1 MELCT
6 FEIDLINER
15 IQFYFSNS
23 EIKNHHTETI
33 TVSFDKVVTDLAGY
47 SEDYL
52 SELKEITDELDV
64 EIANGNHVN
73 DPLSAKLYQ
82 IMFTSDNIIARVLAS
97 IVEYFHVNTRKQM
110 WNKNIVRVKAREREI
125 QLFHRLLFNDIE
137 ELKAHLDT
145 DFVRKKESEFN
156 LSVRLEKN
164 RTFKVLLTDSFWDF
178 VGIFSYVLYLKD
190 LHVFTCKH
198 CGSKYLAVADMVYCK
213 QPACQKEHEK
223 EKRRT
228 KRQTRKYDPY
238 VYPLDNFHEYARGR
252 KYEMTLAGAT
262 EEELAAF
269 DELHEKHAK
278 DIRNRL
284 DSFKNQGK
292 LPDDEF
298 EQICASYKK
307 ELKNRVKYIIQQ
319 KRNKA

>member
-23 EIKNHHTETI
+23 EIKNPHTETI
-33 TVSFDKVVTDLAGY
+33 TVSFDKVVSDLAGY
-47 SEDYL
+47 SEEYL
-52 SELKEITDELDV
+52 SELKEITDKLDV

-97 IVEYFHVNTRKQM
+97 IVECFHVNTRKQM
-110 WNKNIVRVKAREREI
+110 RNNNIVRVKVREREI
-125 QLFHRLLFNDIE
+125 QLFHRQLFNDIE
-137 ELKAHLDT
+137 ELKTLVDT
-145 DFVRKKESEFN
+145 DFGRKKESEFN
-156 LSVRLEKN
+156 LSVRLEMN
-164 RTFKVLLTDSFWDF
+164 RTFKVLLKDSFRDF
-178 VGIFSYVLYLKD
+178 VGIFSYVLNLKD

-198 CGSKYLAVADMVYCK
+198 CGSKYLAVADMLYCK

-228 KRQTRKYDPY
+228 KRQNRKYNPF
-238 VYPLDNFHEYARGR
+238 VRPLDNFHEYARGR
-252 KYEMTLAGAT
+252 KYEMTLARAT

-269 DELHEKHAK
+269 EELHKKHA
-278 DIRNRL
+278 DYIRGSL
-284 DSFKNQGK
+284 DAFKNKGE

-298 EQICASYKK
+298 EQICISFKK
-307 ELKNRVKYIIQQ
+307 ELKARADYVIEQ

>member
-1 MELCT
+1 MELGT

-23 EIKNHHTETI
+23 EIKNPHIETV
-33 TVSFDKVVTDLAGY
+33 TVSFDKVVSDLAGY

-52 SELKEITDELDV
+52 SELKEITDKLDV

-82 IMFTSDNIIARVLAS
+82 IMFTSDNIIACVLAS
-97 IVEYFHVNTRKQM
+97 VVEYFHLDIKKRMKNSIIIKM
-110 WNKNIVRVKAREREI
+110 WEREI
-125 QLFHRLLFNDIE
+125 QSFHSHLFNDIKE
-137 ELKAHLDT
+137 FKTLVDT
-145 DFVRKKESEFN
+145 DFGRKKESAFN

-164 RTFKVLLTDSFWDF
+164 RTSKVLLTDSFRDF

-198 CGSKYLAVADMVYCK
+198 CGSKYLAVADLLYCK
-213 QPACQKEHEK
+213 QPACQKELEK

-228 KRQTRKYDPY
+228 KRQTRKYDPF
-238 VYPLDNFHEYARGR
+238 VRPLDNFHEYARGR
-252 KYEMTLAGAT
+252 KREMTLAGAT

-269 DELHEKHAK
+269 EELHKKHA
-278 DIRNRL
+278 DYIRGSL
-284 DSFKNQGK
+284 DAFKNKGE

-298 EQICASYKK
+298 YQICKSFKK
-307 ELKNRVKYIIQQ
+307 ELKARMDYVINQN
-319 KRNKA
+319 RNKA